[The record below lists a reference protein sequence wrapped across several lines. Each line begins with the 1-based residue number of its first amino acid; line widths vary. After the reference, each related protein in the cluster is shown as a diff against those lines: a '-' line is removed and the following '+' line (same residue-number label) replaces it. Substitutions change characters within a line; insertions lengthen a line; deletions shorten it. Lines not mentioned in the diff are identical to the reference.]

1 MGAYIARRFL
11 YMLILMALSTVVAF
25 AIIVLPPGDYLT
37 SYVSQLEAQGGEVT
51 DSQIAALRQA
61 YGLGQPEYVQY
72 QRWMNGLVTEGDLG
86 RSFAWSQPVAE
97 VILSRLPLTL
107 LVSLGATL
115 LVYLIAIPVGVYS
128 AIRQYSPGD
137 YVVSFIGFL
146 GLAIPNFLLGLLAL
160 LLFNKW
166 FGISVGGLY
175 SSDMKSAPWSWA
187 KLQDLLIHL
196 PVPMIVIGLG
206 GTAAIIRVMR
216 ATLLDELE
224 KPYVETARAKGVSE
238 WRLVL
243 KYPVRVALNPIVSTI
258 GWLLPVMFSGETI
271 TAVVL
276 NLPTIGPVL
285 LQSLLTEDMFL
296 ASGILLILTALT
308 IVGTFISDIVLI
320 WVDPRIRMERT

>member
-1 MGAYIARRFL
+1 MGAYVARRFL
-11 YMLILMALSTVVAF
+11 YMLILLALSTVVAF

-51 DSQIAALRQA
+51 DSQIAALREA
-61 YGLGQPEYVQY
+61 YGLGSPEYVQY
-72 QRWMNGLVTEGDLG
+72 FKWMTGLLTEGDLG
-86 RSFAWSQPVAE
+86 RSFAWSSPVAD
-97 VILSRLPLTL
+97 VIWSRLPMTL

-115 LVYLIAIPVGVYS
+115 LVYLIAIPVGIYS

-137 YVVSFIGFL
+137 YIVSFIGFI
-146 GLAIPNFLLGLLAL
+146 GLAIPNFLLGLVAL

-175 SSDMKSAPWSWA
+175 SSDMNSAPWSWD
-187 KLQDLLIHL
+187 KFVDLLIHL

-206 GTAAIIRVMR
+206 GTASIIRVMR

-258 GWLLPVMFSGETI
+258 GWLLPVMFSGEVV
-271 TAVVL
+271 TAIVL

-285 LQSLLTEDMFL
+285 LQSLVTEDMFL

-308 IVGTFISDIVLI
+308 IVGTFVSDIVLT
-320 WVDPRIRMERT
+320 WVDPRIRMEGR